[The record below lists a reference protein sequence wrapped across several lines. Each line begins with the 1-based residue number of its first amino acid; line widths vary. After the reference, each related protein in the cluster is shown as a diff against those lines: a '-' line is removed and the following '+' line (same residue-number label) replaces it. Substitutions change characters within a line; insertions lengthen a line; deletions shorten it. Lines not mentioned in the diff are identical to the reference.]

1 MLRPAFILAAAALC
15 ATPVAAQDRNLL
27 GTPLSPGR
35 TVSGE
40 LTASDPSLSDQT
52 HYDCYSVLTS
62 PGQRIQIDLTSS
74 AFDSYM
80 IVGGGS
86 CANLTSAQH
95 DDDGGDG
102 LNARMVIEGD
112 GGLYYI
118 YANSVGAGAT
128 GAYQLRASLAGP
140 APAVT
145 RLNVG
150 QTVSGALSASD
161 PTLPDHSHYDC
172 FSVQT
177 RAGQRLQID
186 QTSSAFD
193 SYLSVGSGS
202 CESLSGA
209 DRDDDSGGNLNARV
223 VREGDGSV
231 LYIQANSIG
240 AGETGAY
247 QLRVSSAPAGAAPSS
262 GSGGRQ
268 PYDNVD
274 PRSLSGARPTS
285 LPAVTSEWGTDA
297 ITCFAAYGA
306 MVELASENVAPREWG
321 NVGQIDYAARQNRL
335 RSRVDFASPE
345 AAMIDFS
352 RMNFKSM
359 ALVGSI
365 GLAPNGEPN
374 QGRPLAEYLTTLAN
388 CDRAHSQT
396 PVTRY

>member
-1 MLRPAFILAAAALC
+1 MFRHTFILAAAALI
-15 ATPVAAQDRNLL
+15 ATPLAAQDRSLL

-35 TVSGE
+35 TASGE
-40 LTASDPSLSDQT
+40 LTASDPALSDQT
-52 HYDCYSVLTS
+52 HYDCYSILTS

-86 CANLTSAQH
+86 CANLTNAQH

-150 QTVSGALSASD
+150 QTVSGTLSASD
-161 PTLPDHSHYDC
+161 PTLSDNSHYDC

-193 SYLSVGSGS
+193 SYLSVGTGG

-209 DRDDDSGGNLNARV
+209 QRDDDSGGDLNARIV
-223 VREGDGSV
+223 YEGDGSV
-231 LYIQANSIG
+231 LYIQANSVS

-247 QLRVSSAPAGAAPSS
+247 QLRVSSAPAGGAPSGGS
-262 GSGGRQ
+262 GSRQ
-268 PYDNVD
+268 LYDNVD
-274 PRSLSGARPTS
+274 PRSLAASRPTS
-285 LPAVTSEWGTDA
+285 LPAVTSDWDTDA
-297 ITCFAAYGA
+297 MTCFSVYGA
-306 MVELASENVAPREWG
+306 MVEMISENVAPREWG

-335 RSRVDFASPE
+335 RSRVDFNSRE
-345 AAMIDFS
+345 AVMIDFNT
-352 RMNFKSM
+352 MNFKSM
-359 ALVGSI
+359 AMVGAI
-365 GLAPNGEPN
+365 GVAPNGQPN
-374 QGRPLAEYLTTLAN
+374 QGRPLAEYLTALAN
-388 CDRAHSQT
+388 CDRAHNLT